1 MLPNKPFKDKI
12 QMKRGIPLFH
22 ATSADGLAKEFR
34 GNFSKPIQNEIV
46 NASYAEKYSAVLFLP
61 PP

>member
-1 MLPNKPFKDKI
+1 
-12 QMKRGIPLFH
+12 MKRGIPLFH
-22 ATSADGLAKEFR
+22 ATSADGLTKEFR